1 MCRITIGAS
10 TTLDTPAESN
20 LRLSKADALL
30 LCCIHSFDFT
40 VCDSNVGTRVIVCGG
55 RIISVL
61 NVLTDEFRRY
71 FNHIHLIPY
80 LCVDIIVAPRH
91 IMTIINY
98 HY

>member
-20 LRLSKADALL
+20 LHLCKADALL

-61 NVLTDEFRRY
+61 NVLTNEFRRY
-71 FNHIHLIPY
+71 FNHVHFIPY
-80 LCVDIIVAPRH
+80 PCVDIINVPPRH
-91 IMTIINY
+91 MTIINY